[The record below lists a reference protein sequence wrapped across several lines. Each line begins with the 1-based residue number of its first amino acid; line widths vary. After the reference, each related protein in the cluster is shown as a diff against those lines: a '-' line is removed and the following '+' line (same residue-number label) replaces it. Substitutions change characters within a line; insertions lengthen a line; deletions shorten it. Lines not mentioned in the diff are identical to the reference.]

1 MTIDEDYD
9 LMRIASDH
17 KVFSVNITV
26 LKMSFAWQ
34 KIAVC
39 VYRKPKERQEIHTVS
54 MVCQGF
60 AYPRRI
66 VRKVHFQVTVRYF
79 YAKLN
84 IFQSDCGHLASRP
97 PLMRARMDSEIAELH
112 NGYTPIA

>member
-39 VYRKPKERQEIHTVS
+39 VYRKPKVRQEIHTAL

-66 VRKVHFQVTVRYF
+66 VR
-79 YAKLN
+79 
-84 IFQSDCGHLASRP
+84 
-97 PLMRARMDSEIAELH
+97 
-112 NGYTPIA
+112 